1 MRTIQDFPMQMV
13 HHINADTH
21 GELYH
26 RNAELGVN
34 RLVYTPKKKG
44 VWGTGEVYWK
54 LDGSENEHEDITGL
68 VEEMKTAK
76 CNPKM
81 FAARQEFVAAHNAA
95 RDITP

>member
-1 MRTIQDFPMQMV
+1 MRTVKDFPLRMV
-13 HHINADTH
+13 THINTETH

-26 RNAELGVN
+26 RSDELGVN

-54 LDGSENEHEDITGL
+54 LDGSENEHEDIDGL
-68 VEEMKTAK
+68 VEDMKTAK

-81 FAARQEFVAAHNAA
+81 FAARQEFVAAYNAA
-95 RDITP
+95 KESTS